1 MRQSTFYWYF
11 AMPRRDVLLITLL
24 VCAILV
30 AYLPAMHGSFIWDDN
45 AHVTRPDLRSF
56 HGLLRIWLEVGA
68 TQQYYP
74 LLHSAFWFEHRLWGD
89 ATVAYHVVNVLLHA
103 FAVCLLLQV
112 LRRLKI
118 PGAALAAAI
127 FALHPV
133 HVESVAWIAEQKNT
147 LSAVFY
153 LIAMLAYL
161 RFDDERDMPSY
172 SLASTFFVLALLT
185 KTVTASL
192 PAALLLIFWWKR
204 GRLSWQ
210 RDVAPLLPWFVAGV
224 TGGLLTAWVERRLIG
239 AEGAPF
245 ELTLLQRC
253 LLAGRVMWFYLC
265 KLFWPVDL
273 LFIYPRWTVNPAVWW
288 QYLFSVGAIA
298 LVSAAWLMRRQ
309 SRGPLAALLFF
320 IGSLF
325 PALGFFNVFPFIFSF
340 VADHFQYLSSLGIIV
355 VVSAVISRSLA
366 RMPRRPRQAGQ
377 ALCIMLLAVLGLS
390 TWLRSQTYSDPQT
403 LYQTTL
409 DKNPDC
415 WMCSNNLGI
424 LLSDAGQPS
433 KAIEQFEATLR
444 LKPDDAF
451 AHNNLGKM
459 LFEAGQLSAA
469 MDHFEQA
476 VRHNPKSVLLRMNL
490 GSVLLTAGRLS
501 EAVDQYQQAV
511 RLRPTLVEARY
522 RLGNAL
528 LRMEKLPEAKEQY
541 ESVLS
546 INPDNVQARSKLYE
560 LRAREQATES
570 KH

>member
-1 MRQSTFYWYF
+1 MRISTFYGYLR
-11 AMPRRDVLLITLL
+11 MPGRDVLLITLL
-24 VCAILV
+24 ICAIIV
-30 AYLPAMHGSFIWDDN
+30 AYLPAMDGSFIWDDD
-45 AHVTRPDLRSF
+45 AHVTRPDLRSL
-56 HGLLRIWLEVGA
+56 HGLLRIWLELGA

-89 ATVAYHVVNVLLHA
+89 DPVAYRVMNVLLHA
-103 FAVCLLLQV
+103 VAVCLLFQV

-133 HVESVAWIAEQKNT
+133 HVESVAWISEQKNT

-153 LIAMLAYL
+153 LAAVLAYL
-161 RFDDERDMPSY
+161 RFDEDREVPSY
-172 SLASTFFVLALLT
+172 VLASTFFVLALLT

-192 PAALLLIFWWKR
+192 PAALLVIFWWQR

-210 RDVAPLLPWFVAGV
+210 RDVVPLLPWCVAGV

-253 LLAGRVMWFYLC
+253 LLAGRVVWFYLG

-288 QYLFSVGAIA
+288 QYLFSIGAVA
-298 LVSAAWLMRRQ
+298 LVAAAWFVRRR
-309 SRGPLAALLFF
+309 SRGLLAALLFF

-325 PALGFFNVFPFIFSF
+325 PVLGFFNVFPFIFSF

-355 VVSAVISRSLA
+355 AISAVISLSLA
-366 RMPRRPRQAGQ
+366 RMPMRLRRAGQ
-377 ALCIMLLAVLGLS
+377 ALCIVLLAVLGVS
-390 TWLRSQTYSDPQT
+390 TWLRSQTYRDPQT

-415 WMCSNNLGI
+415 WMCRNNLGI
-424 LLSDAGQPS
+424 LLSDVGQPEA
-433 KAIEQFEATLR
+433 AIEQFEATLR

-459 LFEAGQLSAA
+459 LFQAGQVSAA
-469 MDHFEQA
+469 ADHFEQA
-476 VRHNPKSVLLRMNL
+476 VKQKPKSALLHMNL
-490 GSVLLTAGRLS
+490 GSVLLTTGRLP
-501 EAVDQYQQAV
+501 EAVDHYQQAV
-511 RLRPTLVEARY
+511 RLKPDLVEARY

-528 LRMEKLPEAKEQY
+528 LLMERLSEAREEY
-541 ESVLS
+541 EWVLR
-546 INPDNVQARSKLYE
+546 INPDHVQARAKLAE
-560 LRAREQATES
+560 VRARQRRTES
-570 KH
+570 KQ

>member
-1 MRQSTFYWYF
+1 
-11 AMPRRDVLLITLL
+11 MPGRDVLLITLL
-24 VCAILV
+24 ICAIIV
-30 AYLPAMHGSFIWDDN
+30 AYLPAMDGSFIWDDD
-45 AHVTRPDLRSF
+45 AHVTRPDLRSL
-56 HGLLRIWLEVGA
+56 HGLLRIWLELGA

-74 LLHSAFWFEHRLWGD
+74 LLHSVFWFEHRLWGD
-89 ATVAYHVVNVLLHA
+89 DPVAYRVMNVLLHA
-103 FAVCLLLQV
+103 VAVCLLFQV

-133 HVESVAWIAEQKNT
+133 HVESVAWISEQKNT

-153 LIAMLAYL
+153 LAAVLAYL
-161 RFDDERDMPSY
+161 RFDEERDVPSY
-172 SLASTFFVLALLT
+172 VLASTFFVFALLT

-192 PAALLLIFWWKR
+192 PAALLVIFWWQR

-210 RDVAPLLPWFVAGV
+210 RDVVPLLPWCVAGV

-253 LLAGRVMWFYLC
+253 LLAGRVVWFYLG

-288 QYLFSVGAIA
+288 QYLFSIGAVA
-298 LVSAAWLMRRQ
+298 LVAAAWFVRRR
-309 SRGPLAALLFF
+309 SRGLLAALLFF

-325 PALGFFNVFPFIFSF
+325 PVLGFFNVFPFIFSF

-355 VVSAVISRSLA
+355 AISAVISLSLA
-366 RMPRRPRQAGQ
+366 RMPRRPRRAGQ

-415 WMCSNNLGI
+415 WMCRNNLGI
-424 LLSDAGQPS
+424 LLSNAGES
-433 KAIEQFEATLR
+433 GAAIEQFEATLR
-444 LKPDDAF
+444 LKPDDSF

-459 LFEAGQLSAA
+459 LFQAGQFSAA
-469 MDHFEQA
+469 TDHFEQA
-476 VRHNPKSVLLRMNL
+476 VKQKPKSALMHMNL
-490 GSVLLTAGRLS
+490 GSVLLTTGRLS
-501 EAVDQYQQAV
+501 EAVDHYQQAV
-511 RLRPTLVEARY
+511 RLRPTFVEARY
-522 RLGNAL
+522 RLGTAL
-528 LRMEKLPEAKEQY
+528 LLMEKLSEAKEQY
-541 ESVLS
+541 ESVLRL
-546 INPDNVQARSKLYE
+546 NPDHAQARSKLSE
-560 LRAREQATES
+560 LRAAES
-570 KH
+570 KQ